1 MRQTSEQTASAVRY
15 QRPMIHCADNHL
27 SGRRRASGIR
37 PALIDRDRQDVGV
50 IALAAIEGPDI
61 VAGWS
66 ARDAHECHRGAAF
79 GAISTLNGGEREAG
93 ERNGLRH
100 QPFNVCVFNHFWFF
114 RSLRRDKAVC
124 RC

>member
-1 MRQTSEQTASAVRY
+1 VVGVQNATVWQIAVRLGFLTL
-15 QRPMIHCADNHL
+15 PAP
-27 SGRRRASGIR
+27 SRRVR
-37 PALIDRDRQDVGV
+37 PALIDRDSQDVSV

-61 VAGWS
+61 EAGWS

-93 ERNGLRH
+93 GLNGLRH
-100 QPFNVCVFNHFWFF
+100 QPFNVCAFSHFWFF